1 MSALVP
7 LPERGSLAYQELVT
21 RRPIADQVWDSV
33 RQILDYV
40 RASGDRA
47 VLELTERLDGVRLAQ
62 TRVHAEECAVAL
74 EGLDGRVR
82 EALTEAARRIEAVH
96 RVQTFHEPPVAVA
109 AGVRVHREWRPF
121 QRVGLYAPGG
131 RTVYPSSVLM
141 MTVPARLAG
150 CPEVVL
156 CCPPQRDGHVATV
169 ILAAAVLSGV
179 TEVHAIG
186 GAQAIG
192 ALAYGTESLNRVAK
206 IFGPGNAYVTAA
218 KLQVFGDIAIDMPA
232 GPSEIVVI
240 SDGTAPP
247 EWLAADLRAQAEHS
261 PDALAMLVTTSES
274 DAAALREV
282 PESQVKGFRCV
293 DLQQAVA
300 FANDFAP
307 EHLALACRDPE
318 RWLSLVTSAGSIF
331 LGADAAAAAGDY
343 ATGANHVLPTGG
355 AARSFGP
362 LGVEAF
368 GRPVQVQAVDARGD
382 REPSVARGLRADAIA
397 IMSTWMLSRSRRRPF
412 PMRPRQDSQS
422 SSTDFASATAAWS
435 PSTASRF
442 ASKIE
447 RSSAYS
453 APTVRARR
461 RRSRFWRVYA
471 TPTTA
476 GPSSPGSTFAKS
488 PRRSR
493 A

>member
-62 TRVHAEECAVAL
+62 TRVHAEECAAAL

-109 AGVRVHREWRPF
+109 PGVRVHREWRPF

-141 MTVPARLAG
+141 MAVPARLAG
-150 CPEVVL
+150 FPEVVL
-156 CCPPQRDGHVATV
+156 CCPPQRDGRVAPV
-169 ILAAAVLSGV
+169 MLAAAVLSGV

-218 KLQVFGDIAIDMPA
+218 KLQVFGDVAIDMPA

-274 DAAALREV
+274 DAAALRQV

-368 GRPVQVQAVDARGD
+368 GRPVQVQAVDATGI
-382 REPSVARGLRADAIA
+382 EAIA
-397 IMSTWMLSRSRRRPF
+397 AVTEVLAAIENLPWHAASVRTRSR
-412 PMRPRQDSQS
+412 
-422 SSTDFASATAAWS
+422 
-435 PSTASRF
+435 
-442 ASKIE
+442 
-447 RSSAYS
+447 
-453 APTVRARR
+453 
-461 RRSRFWRVYA
+461 
-471 TPTTA
+471 
-476 GPSSPGSTFAKS
+476 
-488 PRRSR
+488 
-493 A
+493 